1 MTGHRTTGHRT
12 AARHMTSLADTFA
25 QAVRALADHRLRTF
39 LSVLGITIGIA
50 AVMAV
55 NTISKGGNHL
65 VFSELET
72 FGLNSAWVYR
82 DWRGA
87 PPGEPQ
93 RQGSGIDAEDVAVI
107 RARAARLGVARLT
120 PQVYPD
126 DDPAITQG
134 NRRVNANVS
143 GVGRDF
149 PDIVNDTLIAGRSF
163 HASDI
168 DNRHAVALLAP
179 DVAADLLDPARAGVG
194 QDIRIDGRRFRV
206 IGLLGAKSRDFLS
219 SIGSAG
225 GQSANDRLLVP
236 WTTLAGMSADAD
248 AVDSLQL
255 EVTDFDSAQASAEAV
270 RTLLERRHPDG
281 FDYGVETMASYI
293 VTTDR
298 ILTGVAVIGTVAA
311 SISLL
316 VGGMGIMNMMGTAV
330 LERTRE
336 IGVRKAIGATE
347 RDILAQFL
355 VEAALIS
362 LAGGLLGL
370 MIGTLASVALAAMTG
385 FALVPSIGVVL
396 GTLAVS
402 ILVGVLSGWLPAR
415 RAARMHPVEALR
427 AD

>member
-1 MTGHRTTGHRT
+1 MNALR
-12 AARHMTSLADTFA
+12 DTFA
-25 QAVRALADHRLRTF
+25 QALRALADHRLRTG

-55 NTISKGGNHL
+55 GTISKGGNHL

-72 FGLNSAWVYR
+72 FGLNSIWVYR
-82 DWRGA
+82 DSNAA

-93 RQGSGIDAEDVAVI
+93 REGTGIDADDVELVA
-107 RARAARLGVARLT
+107 AHAARLGVARMT
-120 PQVYPD
+120 PQVYTERGM
-126 DDPAITQG
+126 AITQG
-134 NRRVNANVS
+134 SRRVNADLS
-143 GVGRDF
+143 GVGAEHVR
-149 PDIVNDTLIAGRSF
+149 IVNDELLAGRDF
-163 HASDI
+163 HGADI
-168 DNRHAVALLAP
+168 ERRHAVALLAP
-179 DVAADLLDPARAGVG
+179 DVAADLLDPSRPAVG
-194 QDIRIDGRRFRV
+194 QDFRIDGRRFRV
-206 IGLLGAKSRDFLS
+206 VGLLAPKSRDFLS

-225 GQSANDRLLVP
+225 GGNANDRLLVP
-236 WTTLAGMSADAD
+236 WTTLASMGDEPDAVNVLQIEVSDFDAAQRTAD
-248 AVDSLQL
+248 AVR
-255 EVTDFDSAQASAEAV
+255 A
-270 RTLLERRHPDG
+270 LLERRHPQG
-281 FDYGVETMASYI
+281 FTYGTETMASYI

-298 ILTGVAVIGTVAA
+298 ILGGVAIIGTVAA

-362 LAGGLLGL
+362 FAGGLLGL
-370 MIGTLASVALAAMTG
+370 AVGTLASVGLAAVTG
-385 FALVPSIGVVL
+385 FPLIPSPGAIAGA
-396 GTLAVS
+396 LAVS
-402 ILVGVLSGWLPAR
+402 VVVGVLSGWLPAR

>member
-1 MTGHRTTGHRT
+1 MNALR
-12 AARHMTSLADTFA
+12 DTFA
-25 QAVRALADHRLRTF
+25 QALRALADHRLRTG

-55 NTISKGGNHL
+55 GTISKGGNHL

-72 FGLNSAWVYR
+72 FGLNSIWVYR
-82 DWRGA
+82 DSNAA

-93 RQGSGIDAEDVAVI
+93 REGTGIDGNDVELVA
-107 RARAARLGVARLT
+107 AHAARLGVGRMT
-120 PQVYPD
+120 PQVYTERGM
-126 DDPAITQG
+126 AITQG
-134 NRRVNANVS
+134 SRRVNADLS
-143 GVGRDF
+143 GVGAEHVR
-149 PDIVNDTLIAGRSF
+149 IVNDELLAGRDF
-163 HASDI
+163 HGADI
-168 DNRHAVALLAP
+168 ERRHAVALLAP
-179 DVAADLLDPARAGVG
+179 DVAADLLDPSRPAVG
-194 QDIRIDGRRFRV
+194 QDFRIDGRRFRV
-206 IGLLGAKSRDFLS
+206 VGLLAPKSRDFLS

-225 GQSANDRLLVP
+225 GGNANDRLLVP
-236 WTTLAGMSADAD
+236 WTTLASMGDEPDAVNVLQIEVSDFDAAQRTAD
-248 AVDSLQL
+248 AVR
-255 EVTDFDSAQASAEAV
+255 A
-270 RTLLERRHPDG
+270 LLERRHPQG
-281 FDYGVETMASYI
+281 FTYGTETMASYI

-298 ILTGVAVIGTVAA
+298 ILGGVAIIGTVAA

-362 LAGGLLGL
+362 FAGGLLGL
-370 MIGTLASVALAAMTG
+370 AVGTLASVGLAAVTG
-385 FALVPSIGVVL
+385 FPLIPSPGAIAGA
-396 GTLAVS
+396 LAVS
-402 ILVGVLSGWLPAR
+402 VVVGVLSGWLPAR

>member
-1 MTGHRTTGHRT
+1 MRGRR
-12 AARHMTSLADTFA
+12 LDTFA
-25 QAVRALADHRLRTF
+25 QALRALADHRLRTG

-55 NTISKGGNHL
+55 GTISRGGNYL

-82 DWRGA
+82 DRNA
-87 PPGEPQ
+87 TPPGEP
-93 RQGSGIDAEDVAVI
+93 RREGTGIDADDVRAVL
-107 RARAARLGVARLT
+107 ARAERLGIRRLT
-120 PQVYPD
+120 PQVYAD
-126 DDPAITQG
+126 RDLAVTQG
-134 NRRVNANVS
+134 NRRVNADVT
-143 GVGRDF
+143 GVGVDHVEIVNDELLAGRDF
-149 PDIVNDTLIAGRSF
+149 
-163 HASDI
+163 HAVDAER
-168 DNRHAVALLAP
+168 RHAVALLAP
-179 DVAADLLDPARAGVG
+179 DVAADLLDPLRPAVG
-194 QDIRIDGRRFRV
+194 QDFRIDGRRFRV
-206 IGLLGAKSRDFLS
+206 IGLLAPKSRDFLS

-236 WTTLAGMSADAD
+236 WTTLASMGDEPN
-248 AVDSLQL
+248 AVGSLQL
-255 EVTDFDSAQASAEAV
+255 EVADFDAAAATADAV
-270 RTLLERRHPDG
+270 RALLGRRHPDG
-281 FDYGVETMASYI
+281 FDYGAETMASYI

-298 ILTGVAVIGTVAA
+298 ILGGVAIIGTVAA

-347 RDILAQFL
+347 RDILSQFL

-370 MIGTLASVALAAMTG
+370 LIGTLASVGLAAATG
-385 FALVPSIGVVL
+385 FPLVPSVGAILGALGVSV
-396 GTLAVS
+396 G
-402 ILVGVLSGWLPAR
+402 VGVLSGWLPAR